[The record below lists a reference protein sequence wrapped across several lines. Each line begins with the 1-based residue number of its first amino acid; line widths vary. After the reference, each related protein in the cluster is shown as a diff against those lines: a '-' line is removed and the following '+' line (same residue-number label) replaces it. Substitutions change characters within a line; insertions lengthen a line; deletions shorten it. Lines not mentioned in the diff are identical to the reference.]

1 MNLDPQGLFRDHSD
15 SDDEFELEKE
25 KDPSKEMVV
34 YLIDASPKMF
44 DLVGNDKEKKNL
56 QDLNGVFVFN
66 VNDREF
72 LDQPTAKLIKE
83 FSCIEALRNLAGTF
97 MSNIGSQYGIIP
109 GSRENSLYSAL
120 WVAQAL
126 LRKGS
131 PKYVSKRILVFTNE
145 DNPFGN
151 ITGAAKTDMIRTT
164 VQRAYDAQEMGISIE
179 ILPLSIP
186 NEPFNVSHFYA
197 DLIGL
202 EGDEVAQFLPSAVE
216 RLEDMTDQLTK
227 RIFKKRIVR
236 TISFSIAEGINIE
249 VNTYALIRPALPGSV
264 TWLDS
269 VTNLSL
275 KAERSFIC
283 ADTGALVHEPPKR
296 FHPYKNENVKFS
308 VDELSEIKRISN
320 GHLCLLGFKPLD
332 LLKDYHNLK
341 PSTFIFPTDEAII
354 GSTKIFIALHRSM
367 LQLKRFALAFYGGSA
382 NPRLVALVAQDG
394 VTSSS
399 GQVEPPGMHMIYL
412 PFSDDIRHVEEL
424 QTTADA
430 GVPHATDDQI
440 KKASVLMKR
449 MELKDFS
456 VCQFAN
462 PALQRHYGIL
472 QALALGEDEMPDIK
486 DETLPDEDGMARPT
500 IVNAL
505 EDFKI
510 AVYGENHDLEEV
522 SSKKSSGTDASRK
535 RKAMVEAA
543 VESAA
548 NHDWADLAD
557 NGKLKDLTVPELKN
571 YLTAHNI
578 PVTGKKEALISRI
591 LTHLGR

>member
-83 FSCIEALRNLAGTF
+83 FSCIEGTF

-341 PSTFIFPTDEAII
+341 PSTFIFPTDEDC
-354 GSTKIFIALHRSM
+354 GRLH
-367 LQLKRFALAFYGGSA
+367 FVFEG
-382 NPRLVALVAQDG
+382 
-394 VTSSS
+394 
-399 GQVEPPGMHMIYL
+399 
-412 PFSDDIRHVEEL
+412 F
-424 QTTADA
+424 
-430 GVPHATDDQI
+430 
-440 KKASVLMKR
+440 
-449 MELKDFS
+449 FS
-456 VCQFAN
+456 V
-462 PALQRHYGIL
+462 
-472 QALALGEDEMPDIK
+472 
-486 DETLPDEDGMARPT
+486 
-500 IVNAL
+500 
-505 EDFKI
+505 
-510 AVYGENHDLEEV
+510 
-522 SSKKSSGTDASRK
+522 
-535 RKAMVEAA
+535 
-543 VESAA
+543 
-548 NHDWADLAD
+548 
-557 NGKLKDLTVPELKN
+557 
-571 YLTAHNI
+571 
-578 PVTGKKEALISRI
+578 SRI
-591 LTHLGR
+591 